1 MKKLIA
7 AIMTALLILC
17 PVSAYAAQTHIS
29 YVPGSAKMEVYGNY
43 QKVKD
48 YYEITLGVPGLD
60 TVQLPGGVTLSGSNE
75 NEADTNMRIII
86 VPVTVSDEPAAHKW
100 LTGNLPKADKNSIPY
115 YLGFYDDNDKHVK
128 PAGDVTITLTMQKGY
143 EDTKL
148 YYMDT
153 NGHLKQLR
161 YSKISGTAS
170 FTIGST
176 GYYLFLKQSGN
187 NNTPNPAKPDGNNT
201 TPTNSNSPKTGDSSN
216 LSLWFT
222 LFASSCCTLAAAL
235 ALILKRKRKQS

>member
-1 MKKLIA
+1 
-7 AIMTALLILC
+7 MTALLILC

-115 YLGFYDDNDKHVK
+115 YLGFYDNNDKHVK
-128 PAGDVTITLTMQKGY
+128 PAGNVTITLTMQKGY

-148 YYMDT
+148 YY
-153 NGHLKQLR
+153 
-161 YSKISGTAS
+161 
-170 FTIGST
+170 
-176 GYYLFLKQSGN
+176 
-187 NNTPNPAKPDGNNT
+187 NTPNPAKPDGNNT

>member
-17 PVSAYAAQTHIS
+17 PVSAYAALTHIS

-43 QKVKD
+43 QKIKD

-100 LTGNLPKADKNSIPY
+100 LTGNLPKAGKNSSPY
-115 YLGFYDDNDKHVK
+115 YLGFYDDNDKHYSLLDIEKAKENTVII
-128 PAGDVTITLTMQKGY
+128 DRLTTTVYLKI
-143 EDTKL
+143 EVRISLLKL
-148 YYMDT
+148 SCEGI
-153 NGHLKQLR
+153 NLLFCH
-161 YSKISGTAS
+161 I
-170 FTIGST
+170 FTVIYTDKLGIIIDK
-176 GYYLFLKQSGN
+176 L
-187 NNTPNPAKPDGNNT
+187 
-201 TPTNSNSPKTGDSSN
+201 
-216 LSLWFT
+216 
-222 LFASSCCTLAAAL
+222 
-235 ALILKRKRKQS
+235 

>member
-1 MKKLIA
+1 MNIA
-7 AIMTALLILC
+7 AIITALLILC

-43 QKVKD
+43 QKIKD

-60 TVQLPGGVTLSGSNE
+60 TIQLPVGVTLSGSNK

-86 VPVTVSDEPAAHKW
+86 VPVTAADEPAAYKW
-100 LTGNLPKADKNSIPY
+100 LTGNLPKAGKNSIPY

-148 YYMDT
+148 YYMEIQTDT
-153 NGHLKQLR
+153 
-161 YSKISGTAS
+161 
-170 FTIGST
+170 
-176 GYYLFLKQSGN
+176 
-187 NNTPNPAKPDGNNT
+187 
-201 TPTNSNSPKTGDSSN
+201 
-216 LSLWFT
+216 
-222 LFASSCCTLAAAL
+222 
-235 ALILKRKRKQS
+235 